1 MDILSLANPCLDHD
15 GMVDNTLHVAHIAL
29 GNIDIGIP
37 LEHVRQVLPWPEH
50 LHRLPRRQN
59 EIVGIFSYR
68 NQTIPLVDL
77 HHWLGIE
84 SIESNKQ
91 HQQIMILGSEGRH
104 IAFAVDEL
112 HGLKKFP
119 HYAIQRIYQDT
130 ENDDEFFHSIIM
142 CNENNRFINLLDPER
157 LLKKAQAW
165 SSGVSKLPNTTRPN
179 IHPSD
184 IPNNTTKNHYK
195 KHYKKNHA
203 YIMFYVGEH
212 LLAIPSLQINEVLIK
227 PEHQEVFGMSS
238 SLLGMARWR
247 NRDLPIIDLANYFH
261 DDYDSNHC
269 ELVIVIKDENNQI
282 LGLPVSKMC
291 AVRNITQEKIQ
302 PIDPLIH
309 SSIFNGTLLLE
320 DNQRLFLIDCD
331 HLFNITSWS
340 SISNVMPHQT
350 ATKKFEPSLTTVEHK
365 AHSAANETSYLVFE
379 ANGEW
384 ATSIQEIRAILPL
397 PTLKKTPKAIE
408 GIVGCCEWRN
418 NNVPVMD
425 LRPQNQQG
433 IYTRIENAQPPRLI
447 IISTDNR
454 HFGFIVN
461 NVIELLP
468 TQYNQH
474 SKGRIA
480 GSTFH
485 VITVTQGAKR
495 SYHVKQ
501 LSELTLLKAAS

>member
-1 MDILSLANPCLDHD
+1 MRMDILSLANPCLDHD

-91 HQQIMILGSEGRH
+91 HQQIMILGTEGRH

-130 ENDDEFFHSIIM
+130 ENADEFFHSIIM

-195 KHYKKNHA
+195 KPLQKALQKKSRLH
-203 YIMFYVGEH
+203 H
-212 LLAIPSLQINEVLIK
+212 VLCRRTFI
-227 PEHQEVFGMSS
+227 
-238 SLLGMARWR
+238 
-247 NRDLPIIDLANYFH
+247 
-261 DDYDSNHC
+261 SN
-269 ELVIVIKDENNQI
+269 
-282 LGLPVSKMC
+282 
-291 AVRNITQEKIQ
+291 
-302 PIDPLIH
+302 
-309 SSIFNGTLLLE
+309 TLLT
-320 DNQRLFLIDCD
+320 DKRS
-331 HLFNITSWS
+331 FNKTRASR
-340 SISNVMPHQT
+340 SI
-350 ATKKFEPSLTTVEHK
+350 
-365 AHSAANETSYLVFE
+365 
-379 ANGEW
+379 W
-384 ATSIQEIRAILPL
+384 
-397 PTLKKTPKAIE
+397 
-408 GIVGCCEWRN
+408 
-418 NNVPVMD
+418 
-425 LRPQNQQG
+425 
-433 IYTRIENAQPPRLI
+433 
-447 IISTDNR
+447 
-454 HFGFIVN
+454 
-461 NVIELLP
+461 NVIQF
-468 TQYNQH
+468 T
-474 SKGRIA
+474 RD
-480 GSTFH
+480 
-485 VITVTQGAKR
+485 GA
-495 SYHVKQ
+495 
-501 LSELTLLKAAS
+501 LA